1 MQFEMAPIFEDVNIA
16 NDHNALAM
24 DIARRVALRHH
35 LVFMSHEKPYAR
47 INGSGKHCNWSM
59 GTDRGENL
67 LEPGRTPHQNLRF
80 LAMLAACLKAVHDH
94 AVALRYSIANANN
107 DLRLGAN
114 EAPPA
119 ILSVFVGDLMSDIIE
134 KIVSGK
140 PGKDPEHF
148 VLDMGVAKLPGLARD
163 NTDRNRT
170 SPFAFTGNK
179 FEYRAVGS
187 SANCAAPMA
196 VLNAAMADS
205 MRQMATRLKAKL
217 DGGRP
222 RDEAVLELLREVFIE
237 TAPVRFEGNGYSEE
251 WKIEASRRG
260 LPNIATTPAVIEAM
274 RDPKHHGFLSAFG
287 IFSERELGSRFNVDL
302 ERYIKQVTLEAE
314 TLIEMLTTQVVRRRS
329 ASWRSRPPCCRP
341 WWADPPFDGWC
352 RLAAWGG
359 AGTTGGL
366 ALEVHGRRAGRGRA
380 AGEAPATRPTARRGA
395 RALLAEHARPLME
408 RSGSR
413 PTWSKAG
420 RRRALVVSQVPRDA
434 FTRAAV
440 RAGAGCTLPRPAP
453 DDPPPFLWAA
463 PDGSRRVARTDRFAP
478 ALGGR
483 AHAGG
488 ESSPALHQGF
498 EAQLVSPRARRP
510 RGAFREP
517 RARAARTALPSRYS
531 KLPATCRA
539 RSLVLRYRQGAQ
551 GAIPHRPLTVGAA
564 WYHGLWRSYFSHA
577 AITHPANDAQRGDR
591 HPRVRDDRGED
602 LSHRIGSGD
611 PAAVARTSPSA
622 DDHRTAALQRRS
634 HARAGVPRS
643 HRARRSGRG
652 SARPLAGGDPG
663 RFVRR
668 QRRGAGAASRTHPA
682 AFLSGRHRAPG
693 GRRERR
699 LCLARR
705 PRACRQPKWWSPAVA
720 QHVRGYASRSSLPP
734 PCSCATATFWGAR
747 AAVKL
752 DGGDDSLPR
761 GSEVVPAHA
770 AGGSVPQVAAHSRA
784 GPRFGGRRHRYAVF
798 GGDGV
803 RGGAAGANGG
813 ATASLGRWCRA
824 GGVPRRAGG
833 PVVASLA
840 GRT

>member
-1 MQFEMAPIFEDVNIA
+1 MMSPRHAARLAVQRRQPRTFDPPQQPDGHRSPVSTYFARYVLDVSKLKERLPREDYEALLSTLRHGKRLERQVADAIASVAREWAISLGATHFTHWFQPMTGLTAEKHDSFTDLNAQVSGELRVLEKFSGSQLTQGEPDASSFPSGGMRSTFEARGYTAWDPSSPLFVVEGTNGMTLCIPSVFISYHGDCLDHKTPLLRSLEALSHEAVGFLKLLGDVDVRSVAATLGCEQEYFLVDRDYFALRPDLVMCERTLLGAASPRGQQFEDHYFGSIPPRALSFMEELEFELQRLGIPVKTRHNEVAPMQFEMAPIFEDVNIA

-35 LVFMSHEKPYAR
+35 LVFLSHEKPYAR

-119 ILSVFVGDLMSDIIE
+119 ILSVFVGDLLSDMIE

-222 RDEAVLELLREVFIE
+222 RDEAVLELVREVFLE

-314 TLIEMLTTQVVRRRS
+314 TLIEMLTTQVVPAAERQLAIS
-329 ASWRSRPPCCRP
+329 AAALQALSR
-341 WWADPPFDGWC
+341 G
-352 RLAAWGG
+352 AAAASTVGAQAGG
-359 AGTTGGL
+359 GTA
-366 ALEVHGRRAGRGRA
+366 ALERRVASLSKSLGDVLGGVERLEKLLGDLGPQHDEAHHA
-380 AGEAPATRPTARRGA
+380 AH
-395 RALLAEHARPLME
+395 LAEHARPLME
-408 RSGSR
+408 
-413 PTWSKAG
+413 
-420 RRRALVVSQVPRDA
+420 
-434 FTRAAV
+434 
-440 RAGAGCTLPRPAP
+440 
-453 DDPPPFLWAA
+453 
-463 PDGSRRVARTDRFAP
+463 
-478 ALGGR
+478 
-483 AHAGG
+483 
-488 ESSPALHQGF
+488 EI
-498 EAQLVSPRARRP
+498 
-510 RGAFREP
+510 RE
-517 RARAARTALPSRYS
+517 
-531 KLPATCRA
+531 
-539 RSLVLRYRQGAQ
+539 
-551 GAIPHRPLTVGAA
+551 
-564 WYHGLWRSYFSHA
+564 
-577 AITHPANDAQRGDR
+577 
-591 HPRVRDDRGED
+591 
-602 LSHRIGSGD
+602 
-611 PAAVARTSPSA
+611 SA
-622 DDHRTAALQRRS
+622 DLIEKQIDDEL
-634 HARAGVPRS
+634 
-643 HRARRSGRG
+643 
-652 SARPLAGGDPG
+652 
-663 RFVRR
+663 
-668 QRRGAGAASRTHPA
+668 
-682 AFLSGRHRAPG
+682 
-693 GRRERR
+693 
-699 LCLARR
+699 
-705 PRACRQPKWWSPAVA
+705 W
-720 QHVRGYASRSSLPP
+720 SLPKYREMLF
-734 PCSCATATFWGAR
+734 T
-747 AAVKL
+747 K
-752 DGGDDSLPR
+752 
-761 GSEVVPAHA
+761 
-770 AGGSVPQVAAHSRA
+770 
-784 GPRFGGRRHRYAVF
+784 
-798 GGDGV
+798 
-803 RGGAAGANGG
+803 
-813 ATASLGRWCRA
+813 
-824 GGVPRRAGG
+824 
-833 PVVASLA
+833 
-840 GRT
+840 